1 MWKTALFLLV
11 TIVVIP
17 VVAFAIDEPL
27 DPEQKSALVTLV
39 TVYLVTALI
48 CFIISTVTNNYSQ
61 VDKLWSIMPLIYTWI
76 VAVQSNWE
84 PRLVLMALVVSV
96 WGIRLTYNF
105 FRRGGYSLKFWTGEE
120 DYRWPILRQRPE
132 LSARWK
138 WTLFN
143 LFFISLYQMG
153 LILMMT
159 LPALKSMGG
168 GPLRGTDFLLA
179 GIIIGF
185 VVMETIADQQQ
196 WNFQQEKHR
205 LKGSGKPL
213 PAPYDKGFVDTGLW
227 GMVRHPN
234 YSAEQA
240 VWIVFYFFSVSATGL
255 WLNWSVTGAILLVL
269 LFYGSSNFSESISSS
284 RYPQYTAYQKRVPRF
299 IPVPGSG
306 VVVEEGSQDPA

>member
-11 TIVVIP
+11 TIIVVP

-27 DPEQKSALVTLV
+27 DTAQKATLFTLV
-39 TVYLVTALI
+39 TVYIIASML
-48 CFIISTVTNNYSQ
+48 CFIISSVSKNYSQ
-61 VDKLWSIMPLIYTWI
+61 VDKLWSIMPVIYTWI
-76 VAVQSNWE
+76 VASRSGWE
-84 PRLVLMALVVSV
+84 PRLVLMAIVVSI
-96 WGIRLTYNF
+96 WGLRLTYNF
-105 FRRGGYSLKFWTGEE
+105 SRRGGYSLKFWTGEE

-168 GPLRGTDFLLA
+168 EALRWTDFLLA
-179 GIIIGF
+179 GIMVGF
-185 VVMETIADQQQ
+185 VVIETIADQQQ
-196 WNFQQEKHR
+196 WKFQQEKHR
-205 LKGSGKPL
+205 LKGSGKSLSP
-213 PAPYDKGFVDTGLW
+213 PYNKGFVETGLW

-269 LFYGSSNFSESISSS
+269 LFYGSSNFSESISAGK
-284 RYPQYTAYQKRVPRF
+284 YPEYAVYQKRVPRF
-299 IPVPGSG
+299 IPFPTSN
-306 VVVEEGSQDPA
+306 VVAEEGSRDPA

>member
-17 VVAFAIDEPL
+17 VAAFAIDEPL
-27 DPEQKSALVTLV
+27 EPLQKSTLITLV
-39 TVYLVTALI
+39 TVYVIAAML
-48 CFIISTVTNNYSQ
+48 CFILSTATNNYSQ

-76 VAVQSNWE
+76 IAYQSDWE
-84 PRLVLMALVVSV
+84 PRLLLMAIVVSI
-96 WGIRLTYNF
+96 WGLRLTYNF
-105 FRRGGYSLKFWTGEE
+105 SRRGGYSLRFWTGEE

-132 LSARWK
+132 FSDRWK
-138 WTLFN
+138 WSLFN

-168 GPLRGTDFLLA
+168 GPLRWIDFLLA
-179 GIIIGF
+179 GL
-185 VVMETIADQQQ
+185 VVGLVVIETIADQQQ
-196 WNFQQEKHR
+196 WNFQHEKYR
-205 LKGSGKPL
+205 LKRSGKSL
-213 PAPYDKGFVDTGLW
+213 PPPYDKGFLDTGLW

-269 LFYGSSNFSESISSS
+269 LFFGSSNFSESISAGK
-284 RYPQYTAYQKRVPRF
+284 YPEYTIYQKRVPRF
-299 IPVPGSG
+299 IPFPKSN
-306 VVVEEGSQDPA
+306 VVVEEGRRDPA

>member
-11 TIVVIP
+11 TIVVVP

-27 DPEQKSALVTLV
+27 DPMQKSVLLTLV
-39 TVYLVTALI
+39 TVYLVTALL
-48 CFIISTVTNNYSQ
+48 CFIISTVANNYSQ

-76 VAVQSNWE
+76 VAVQSGWE
-84 PRLVLMALVVSV
+84 PRLVLMAIVVSV
-96 WGIRLTYNF
+96 WGLRLTYNF
-105 FRRGGYSLKFWTGEE
+105 SRRGGYSLKFWTGEE

-132 LSARWK
+132 LSARWR

-143 LFFISLYQMG
+143 LFFVSLYQMG

-168 GPLRGTDFLLA
+168 GPLGWTDFLLA
-179 GIIIGF
+179 GLVVGF
-185 VVMETIADQQQ
+185 VVIETIADQQQ

-205 LKGSGKPL
+205 LKRSGKPL
-213 PAPYDKGFVDTGLW
+213 SPPYDKGFVDTGLW
-227 GMVRHPN
+227 GLVRHPN

-269 LFYGSSNFSESISSS
+269 LFYGSSNFSESISAD
-284 RYPQYTAYQKRVPRF
+284 RYPQYASYQRRVARF
-299 IPVPGSG
+299 VPVPKSNA
-306 VVVEEGSQDPA
+306 VVEEGSRDPA